1 MLTRSRL
8 NIILLAV
15 LGFVLILLTLSIART
30 SPPNVKTEFGGA
42 TVEISADKAWSL
54 FSGDCVTIRW
64 NLEGIKSIYIDGQG
78 EIGLGEIEFC
88 PSLSAASPQ
97 LEITAQDGS
106 LNVFTL
112 DIHYLPSELLICLLF
127 VIVILPFA
135 LALTYVTRRQLDNSL
150 PIGLPVVLV
159 LTVAVIACLLGL
171 ASGLF
176 SIRQIL
182 RNLADLFA
190 SPLWQV
196 IGLVLA
202 GVVFIPLL
210 FQSIWRGIRTKARSD
225 FVAIAGF
232 FVFLLLLYLPFGF
245 ESIGHWEEWVVN
257 AYFEGRPS
265 KLSVELVSRFWEIVP
280 HSLAY
285 LINSD
290 TFVGYHVLNLLMFLG
305 KLALLYGI
313 LRHLRF
319 SLLYAFLTTMLFMV
333 YPVNSGLMSLRS
345 FPMQFSMLAL
355 LVAVYL
361 ILDYVKNPSR
371 LHILGIWLSLIFNIT
386 SNESAYAI
394 LLIVPLLWWLRERK
408 FTWRNFNL
416 TAIWYLFPMTKIAYI
431 LLLLTSGQP
440 FHNSRLF
447 VDPNSG
453 GAQGSAIAENFVGDL
468 LSTYQHTFVDAWA
481 ALFPILDQES
491 WISWSTVML
500 ALVALVAIYLA
511 RGADSNALPTSPQ
524 AACMMISGL
533 LFVTPAVG
541 VLIWVELYRLDP
553 WRMYFYVPIGASIAV
568 FALLSLLTLPIR
580 RAAYRIHLIIV
591 LFIVLMF
598 PSLNRLL
605 YQHESYI
612 SSANAKA
619 QILIQMLR
627 QAPAID
633 DSATVILLTDKSRS
647 ELKDVNIAE
656 FQGNMLDSAIHVLYE
671 KDRPQ
676 FAFLC
681 YTSGRCSPS
690 DIELY
695 AYHFDEFTAY
705 DNLVIFRVY
714 DDLSVELLR
723 EFPKELGLDDQG
735 AYNVDG
741 LVDTSAPLP
750 PRAITMLANS
760 LD

>member
-1 MLTRSRL
+1 ML
-8 NIILLAV
+8 
-15 LGFVLILLTLSIART
+15 
-30 SPPNVKTEFGGA
+30 
-42 TVEISADKAWSL
+42 
-54 FSGDCVTIRW
+54 
-64 NLEGIKSIYIDGQG
+64 
-78 EIGLGEIEFC
+78 
-88 PSLSAASPQ
+88 
-97 LEITAQDGS
+97 
-106 LNVFTL
+106 
-112 DIHYLPSELLICLLF
+112 
-127 VIVILPFA
+127 A
-135 LALTYVTRRQLDNSL
+135 LAL
-150 PIGLPVVLV
+150 
-159 LTVAVIACLLGL
+159 AVIACLLGL

-176 SIRQIL
+176 SILQIL

-210 FQSIWRGIRTKARSD
+210 FQSIRRGIRTKARSD
-225 FVAIAGF
+225 FVVIAGF

-290 TFVGYHVLNLLMFLG
+290 TFVGYHALNLLMFLG
-305 KLALLYGI
+305 KMALLYGI

-408 FTWRNFNL
+408 LTWRNFNL
-416 TAIWYLFPMTKIAYI
+416 SAIWYLFPLTKIAYI
-431 LLLLTSGQP
+431 LLLLTAGQP
-440 FHNSRLF
+440 FHNSRLI
-447 VDPNSG
+447 VVPNSG
-453 GAQGSAIAENFVGDL
+453 GAQGSAMADNLVGAL

-500 ALVALVAIYLA
+500 ALVALVAIYLSL
-511 RGADSNALPTSPQ
+511 GADSKALPASPQ
-524 AACMMISGL
+524 AAWIMLSGL

-553 WRMYFYVPIGASIAV
+553 WRMYFYVPLGASVAV
-568 FALLSLLTLPIR
+568 FALLTLLTLPIR
-580 RAAYRIHLIIV
+580 RAAYRKYLTIV

-598 PSLNRLL
+598 PPLNRLL
-605 YQHESYI
+605 YQHEFYV

-619 QILIQMLR
+619 NVLIQMLR

-633 DSATVILLTDKSRS
+633 DSATVILLWDKSTS
-647 ELKDVNIAE
+647 ELKDVNIEE
-656 FQGNMLDSAIHVLYE
+656 FQGNMLDSAIHVLYDG
-671 KDRPQ
+671 DRPQ

-690 DIELY
+690 DIVFY

-714 DDLSVELLR
+714 HDLSVELLR

-735 AYNVDG
+735 AYNVDS
-741 LVDTSAPLP
+741 LVDISAPLP